1 MHVPLS
7 AGFPRRP
14 HSSPSS
20 SSSAAAAAALGGS
33 GLELIKPGASSSSP
47 RKSRVGDGDRGG

>member
-14 HSSPSS
+14 HSSPS